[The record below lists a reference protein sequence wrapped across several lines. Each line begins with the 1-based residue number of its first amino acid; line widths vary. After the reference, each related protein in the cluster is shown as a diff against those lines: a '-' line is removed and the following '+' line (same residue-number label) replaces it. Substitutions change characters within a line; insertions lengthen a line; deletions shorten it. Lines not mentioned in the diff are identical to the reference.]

1 MVNVGLRAYIWR
13 HKSVE
18 NQTARELWSLNG
30 VTYSGYRDYVSHCK
44 EHGFPEQQML
54 QPKRRP
60 SSAGGPSVAASEHS
74 VSSLASMSS
83 QAAVPYSFAGMQHIL
98 EDTEVRVTVLKFAN
112 LSSDLLAYGGQD
124 GVVRIAQLGTSCSIC
139 HVLKQHHK
147 AISDLDWSLENTF
160 LLSAGLDGSV
170 SMWLAATG
178 QLLRVFLTTS
188 AALCARFHLVNQNLV
203 MAGTES
209 GIVQVFNCS
218 TGKLVIGQPV
228 PGSGSSQGGTS
239 CSAMAVSNNLLFV
252 ADNRGVVYTWRCNI
266 KNGILQSLALIAR
279 TAALVGTA
287 SDTASLVYS
296 PYSSTAR
303 GQALLMSSLDGH
315 LSLFKLA
322 DAAAGKLEVISTVEV
337 PRAARKIR
345 ATFCPKVHITEPEY
359 IVMGGEDSSVYIYDI
374 SKPSLGPS
382 VITRLQGHMAPV
394 VDVSWSYDE
403 TLLASCD
410 CDGAV
415 IIWKREKGH

>member
-1 MVNVGLRAYIWR
+1 M
-13 HKSVE
+13 
-18 NQTARELWSLNG
+18 
-30 VTYSGYRDYVSHCK
+30 
-44 EHGFPEQQML
+44 
-54 QPKRRP
+54 
-60 SSAGGPSVAASEHS
+60 AASEYS
-74 VSSLASMSS
+74 VSSCTSLSS
-83 QAAVPYSFAGMQHIL
+83 QVAVPYCFAGMQHIL
-98 EDTEVRVTVLKFAN
+98 GDAEVRVTVLKFAN

-124 GVVRIAQLGTSCSIC
+124 GAVRIAQLGAQCSIC

-170 SMWLAATG
+170 SMWLAASG
-178 QLLRVFLTTS
+178 QLLRVFLTAS

-209 GIVQVFNCS
+209 GVVQVFNCS
-218 TGKLVIGQPV
+218 TGKLVLGQPM
-228 PGSGSSQGGTS
+228 PGSGSASAQGIIS

-252 ADNRGVVYTWRCNI
+252 ADNRGIIHTLRCNI

-279 TAALVGTA
+279 TAALAGTA
-287 SDTASLVYS
+287 SEIASLVYS

-322 DAAAGKLEVISTVEV
+322 DAVAGKLELISMVEV

-359 IVMGGEDSSVYIYDI
+359 IVMGGEDTSVYIYDI
-374 SKPSLGPS
+374 SKPSLGPL

-403 TLLASCD
+403 MLLASCD